1 MLPVMQEQPP
11 QSSSGQK
18 AGLAA
23 IWIALLLALIV
34 IAALSANTAQAYAEM
49 ERWKATGVYPTELT
63 IWTRLR
69 LSLATFWGRFWYLFA
84 PLILC
89 FFPGSVALY
98 KLLRFARSK

>member
-1 MLPVMQEQPP
+1 MPDAPAGEAP
-11 QSSSGQK
+11 SRK

-34 IAALSANTAQAYAEM
+34 IAALSVNTARDYAEM
-49 ERWKATGVYPTELT
+49 DRWNATGVYPTELT
-63 IWTRLR
+63 GWTRLR

-98 KLLRFARSK
+98 RIIRLSRSK